1 MTWKG
6 LVIRE
11 LKLWTGRAWS
21 ALAVSRCNQ
30 GEEEDYL
37 KFLVFLFIP

>member
-6 LVIRE
+6 LAIHE
-11 LKLWTGRAWS
+11 LKLWADRAWS

-30 GEEEDYL
+30 GEEGDL
-37 KFLVFLFIP
+37 KLLVVLFIP